1 MNNKIIN
8 LENIYLKTEKNDK
21 SLKSIIEQTI
31 NQYYKNNKISE
42 DLYKELGGTKINNKD
57 NCKEFFSDPYYVY
70 PEKIICNSCKSKR
83 NEKLTP
89 NLPGIK
95 CYYSETSKSS
105 PLNIKVTC
113 SICKMNKN
121 SFINRNT
128 LPPELLEKIK
138 NC

>member
-1 MNNKIIN
+1 MNNKTIN
-8 LENIYLKTEKNDK
+8 LENIYIKTEKNDK
-21 SLKSIIEQTI
+21 SLKNVIEQII

-42 DLYKELGGTKINNKD
+42 EMYKNLGGNKNNSKN
-57 NCKEFFSDPYYVY
+57 NCKEFFSDPDFIY
-70 PEKIICNSCKSKR
+70 KKNIICNSCKSKR

-95 CYYSETSKSS
+95 CYYSVTSKSS

-113 SICKMNKN
+113 AICKMNKN

-128 LPPELLEKIK
+128 LPKELLDKI
-138 NC
+138 N